1 MDLFAF
7 NLMSSNAPKNIV
19 SSSFKFSGVSGDHND
34 LETEIGRASCRERV
48 SSPV

>member
-34 LETEIGRASCRERV
+34 LETGINKGHKRLYIV
-48 SSPV
+48 W